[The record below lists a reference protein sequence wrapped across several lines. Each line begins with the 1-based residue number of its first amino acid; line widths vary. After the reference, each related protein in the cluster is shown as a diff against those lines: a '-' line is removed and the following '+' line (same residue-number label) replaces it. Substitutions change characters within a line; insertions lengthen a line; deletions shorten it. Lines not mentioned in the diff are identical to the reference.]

1 MDMMHY
7 EIKGDCLVVYIRDAL
22 DHHAVTYLRETSDRL
37 IEAGNVKNIIF
48 DFKDVSFMDSSGIG
62 LIMGRYKKVMFIGGK
77 AAVTNVGKT
86 VDRIFKVSGLYKIIE
101 KYDTIQEAFYENRI

>member
-7 EIKGDCLVVYIRDAL
+7 EIKGDCLVVYIRDDL

-62 LIMGRYKKVMFIGGK
+62 MVMGRYKKMGYLGGNVY
-77 AAVTNVGKT
+77 VTGVGKGI
-86 VDRIFKVSGLYKIIE
+86 DRIFSMSGLYKIIQ
-101 KYDTIQEAFYENRI
+101 KV

>member
-7 EIKGDCLVVYIRDAL
+7 EIKGDCLVVYIRDDL

-48 DFKDVSFMDSSGIG
+48 DFKM
-62 LIMGRYKKVMFIGGK
+62 M
-77 AAVTNVGKT
+77 
-86 VDRIFKVSGLYKIIE
+86 
-101 KYDTIQEAFYENRI
+101 

>member
-1 MDMMHY
+1 MMHY
-7 EIKGDCLVVYIRDAL
+7 EIKGDCLVVYIRDDL

-62 LIMGRYKKVMFIGGK
+62 LIMGRYKKSYVYRREGSSNK
-77 AAVTNVGKT
+77 CRK
-86 VDRIFKVSGLYKIIE
+86 DR
-101 KYDTIQEAFYENRI
+101 

>member
-7 EIKGDCLVVYIRDAL
+7 EIKGDCLVVYIRDDL

-48 DFKDVSFMDSSGIG
+48 D
-62 LIMGRYKKVMFIGGK
+62 
-77 AAVTNVGKT
+77 VGQ
-86 VDRIFKVSGLYKIIE
+86 DQCD
-101 KYDTIQEAFYENRI
+101 DTAIYIRDIQFNI

>member
-7 EIKGDCLVVYIRDAL
+7 EIKGDCLVVYIRDDL

-48 DFKDVSFMDSSGIG
+48 DLGNVVIQNPNIDIVNKFFIDKKDAQI
-62 LIMGRYKKVMFIGGK
+62 
-77 AAVTNVGKT
+77 
-86 VDRIFKVSGLYKIIE
+86 
-101 KYDTIQEAFYENRI
+101 